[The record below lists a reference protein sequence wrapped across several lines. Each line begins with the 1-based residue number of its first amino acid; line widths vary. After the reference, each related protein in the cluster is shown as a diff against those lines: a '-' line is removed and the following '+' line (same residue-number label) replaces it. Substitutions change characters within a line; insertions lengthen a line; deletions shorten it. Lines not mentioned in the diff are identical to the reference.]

1 MGHDVSYLL
10 EELDVLTKATSPWI
24 SKLHFAF
31 QDANNLY
38 LVMECHCGDLRSM
51 LTRYEGDLEE
61 DIARFYVGET
71 TLAIHNLHLMGYV
84 HRDVKP
90 ENVLLDCRGHVMLA
104 GFGFAA
110 KLDHTQKTTSRM
122 AIRPPEYISPYL
134 SPKLLETNQRQ
145 NVTYGTEV
153 DWWSLGICLYEM
165 MYGQLP
171 FTDNA
176 AYSILNYKKYLK
188 FPEHDRKNSIA
199 DDLIRK
205 LLTIQDDGVKYSEI
219 EKHSFLASFSWDKA
233 RKAPCAPGLNS
244 VGSKSDPCGSDM
256 NHSRQTWDN
265 ISGRLQGSA
274 DCKPIEATKQW
285 CQQREKDNRSMS
297 LVKCLDITTYK
308 VSQQQH
314 QTEKIYNYHESCNE
328 EYKKIAG
335 NHSNHQQHDS
345 HTNEGFSVL
354 RHTLLKQLE
363 EAEKKCKFQN
373 EMMDK
378 TKIEKNDY
386 ECQIKTL
393 EKSIEDLKIRL
404 EESQVNQMQLQQA
417 YTKLTDE
424 FQKYTIEANVRSIEE
439 TQTKSI
445 LTQQVEELKSIIHA
459 KDERVQ
465 HLEKEMTQAKHALSK
480 TQSSFDQTK
489 AKLEENEMTLKHV
502 YCELEVTKVNLETE
516 IVQWQK
522 RNKSLQDKINCF
534 TGDVEHQN
542 KLLKEEEEKYN
553 RLCLK
558 HKESEASCVELT
570 TENEKLDMCLRQQK
584 EENLILQMRL
594 DHLNNDLISLRTV
607 KDDLDQR
614 LSQTSF
620 KLEIQSTDLMNMS
633 ERLEEAER
641 KCLNLIKTLDKVSK
655 ENTAYDSKIK
665 TLERNVEDLNFR
677 LEESKVTHTKQHLAY
692 LCFYKSVMLALP
704 LVNDHSLA

>member
-1 MGHDVSYLL
+1 DGKVTKFKQMPSALDFETKYIISRGRYREEHIVQKKISKDVYTMRIVHKDKFLAHHEDVSYLL

-165 MYGQLP
+165 MFGQLP

-176 AYSILNYKKYLK
+176 AYSILN
-188 FPEHDRKNSIA
+188 
-199 DDLIRK
+199 
-205 LLTIQDDGVKYSEI
+205 
-219 EKHSFLASFSWDKA
+219 
-233 RKAPCAPGLNS
+233 
-244 VGSKSDPCGSDM
+244 
-256 NHSRQTWDN
+256 
-265 ISGRLQGSA
+265 
-274 DCKPIEATKQW
+274 
-285 CQQREKDNRSMS
+285 
-297 LVKCLDITTYK
+297 YK

-584 EENLILQMRL
+584 EENLILQKRL

-641 KCLNLIKTLDKVSK
+641 KCLNLIKTLDKVSE

-677 LEESKVTHTKQHLAY
+677 LEESKVTQTEHLAY
-692 LCFYKSVMLALP
+692 RCFDKSVMLALP
-704 LVNDHSLA
+704 LVNDHSLAVI